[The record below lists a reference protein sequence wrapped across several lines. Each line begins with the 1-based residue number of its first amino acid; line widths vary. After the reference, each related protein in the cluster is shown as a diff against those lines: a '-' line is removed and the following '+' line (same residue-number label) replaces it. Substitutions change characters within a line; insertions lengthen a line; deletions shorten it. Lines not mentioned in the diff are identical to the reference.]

1 MIIKICVVILT
12 LLWISNFPVEIF
24 KGEEYELNPVFMYTT
39 TAFFLYGFIK
49 AHSLLFI

>member
-1 MIIKICVVILT
+1 MIMKICVIILS

-24 KGEEYELNPVFMYTT
+24 TEKEYELNPVFMYTT

-49 AHSLLFI
+49 AQSLLFT